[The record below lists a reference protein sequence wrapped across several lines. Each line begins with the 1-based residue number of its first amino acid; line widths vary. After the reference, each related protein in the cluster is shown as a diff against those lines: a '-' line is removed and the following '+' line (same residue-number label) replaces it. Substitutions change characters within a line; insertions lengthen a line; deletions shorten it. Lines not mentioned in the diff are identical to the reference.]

1 MKENRAFLKPYIRL
15 AKPNDF
21 NSKKATSFSTIV
33 QMGKYKRLSKCYVL
47 VQRGSNK
54 IVTMGKT
61 KDEIKKRAPLLN
73 KGRGINKR
81 FNKWKNAM
89 KHYAQ
94 YN

>member
-1 MKENRAFLKPYIRL
+1 MKKNRAFLKPYIRL
-15 AKPNDF
+15 AKSKDF
-21 NSKKATSFSTIV
+21 SVKKATSFSTMV
-33 QMGKYKRLSKCYVL
+33 QMGIYKKMPKCYVL

-54 IVTMGKT
+54 VVTIGKT

-94 YN
+94 DN